1 MGLSVKKRRLTA
13 VCAVLLAAGMTVS
26 LSACGDDLSAGVAAL
41 TFEDVAQPI
50 GTNQSTDENSGEA
63 GSKDGSGGAAS
74 GKQSEEQPAGQ
85 ASQDGGTVQEN
96 LDASQEPV
104 TITISAAGDASLGN
118 HQEQEYYYS
127 FRQAYDE
134 AENPGYFMENVY
146 DIFSADDMTVINF
159 EGVLTFSND
168 MRPGQTYSIKGDPE
182 YAQILTY
189 GSVEAAAMGNNHRL
203 DYKEQGSADTVKAL
217 EAEGIV
223 WAFEENV
230 GIYETKGVRIGFVS
244 VNEVSQGAAV
254 EKTIQEGIARLQE
267 EGADIILAC
276 CHWGIERENY
286 PEDYQK
292 VLGRKCIDWG
302 ADLVIGHHP
311 HVLQGIEEY
320 KGKYIVYSLGN
331 FCFGANR
338 NPDDKDCMI
347 FQQTFTF
354 VNGEKQEDAPVKVI
368 PCSVSSVS
376 SRNDFKPT
384 PAAGDEAKRIINRI
398 NEYSSA
404 FGVQFDEE
412 GQRVETIVAEGQG

>member
-1 MGLSVKKRRLTA
+1 MGINVKKRRLTA
-13 VCAVLLAAGMTVS
+13 ACAALLAAGMTVS
-26 LSACGDDLSAGVAAL
+26 LTACGDDLSVGVSAL

-50 GTNQSTDENSGEA
+50 GGNQSICEEDSGTAAEENSA
-63 GSKDGSGGAAS
+63 GKDGAGEVSHQQTDADRQTGPENQEISG
-74 GKQSEEQPAGQ
+74 
-85 ASQDGGTVQEN
+85 
-96 LDASQEPV
+96 EPV
-104 TITISAAGDASLGN
+104 TITISAAGDTSLGN
-118 HQEQEYYYS
+118 HQEQEYFYS

-134 AENPGYFMENVY
+134 AENPGCFLENVY
-146 DIFSADDMTVINF
+146 DIFSADDMTVVNF
-159 EGVLTFSND
+159 EGVLTLSDD
-168 MRPGQTYSIKGDPE
+168 MRPGQTYCIKGNPE
-182 YAQILTY
+182 YAQILTC

-203 DYKEQGSADTVKAL
+203 DYNEQGSADTVKAL

-230 GIYETKGVRIGFVS
+230 GLYETKGIRIGFVS

-267 EGADIILAC
+267 EGADLILAC
-276 CHWGIERENY
+276 CHWGVEQENV

-354 VNGEKQEDAPVKVI
+354 VNGEEQDDAPVKVI

-384 PAAGDEAKRIINRI
+384 PASGSEAKRILDRI
-398 NEYSSA
+398 NEYSRE
-404 FGVQFDEE
+404 FDVQFDEE
-412 GQRVETIVAEGQG
+412 GRRADNIVVEGQG